1 MSPGISF
8 LLGLGAVAL
17 GSYAVFTILNS
28 LIDFV
33 NQVRNYGNGIIPLL
47 VYVTLTFLVPLFAIL
62 VAYLL
67 TRGLSKGGKATVVV
81 LIMITGFVGLLLF
94 SGWRLVLE

>member
-1 MSPGISF
+1 MSAAISF
-8 LLGLGAVAL
+8 LLGLGAIIL

-33 NQVRNYGNGIIPLL
+33 NQVRNYGNGLIPLL
-47 VYVTLTFLVPLFAIL
+47 IYVVLTFIVPLFAIL

-67 TRGLSKGGKATVVV
+67 TRGLSNGAKAMVVV
-81 LIMITGFVGLLLF
+81 LIMLTGIVGLLLF
-94 SGWRLVLE
+94 SGWRLVL